1 MNKKVIF
8 SFFIFLFLFS
18 ISFSREI
25 EWHGFVQTNYSF
37 RTTGLVPPLAQG
49 DFLLGDHRFQLKFS
63 GSEKSEFG
71 SFGEAKF
78 FAKTDFFENALKKET
93 GLEIREAYL
102 DYPLKAFD
110 FRIGRQII
118 TWGLGDLLFINDL
131 FPKDWQ
137 AFFSGRPMEYL
148 KLGVDGLRISF
159 SSDIFSTEL
168 ALLPFFE
175 SDNYPTSENFFLFD
189 PFLNVSFKQIQK
201 PDSKFENVE
210 EALRLYRTLSNF
222 ELSFYLYRGFYRT
235 PSILP
240 DSFPTPS
247 KITYFFPELSVYG
260 FTLQRDLLNGILSLE
275 YGYYDSR
282 QDRRGED
289 PLIPNSFSKFLIGY
303 QRQGWT
309 DFTYSGQYYGEY
321 MKDYKNYQKSLPPG
335 FPEQDKFRQ
344 VLTFRAT
351 QLLKYQTL
359 KLSFFGFYS
368 PTDKDYFF
376 IPEVN
381 YRITDNLWVA
391 LGGNLFGGEKRTTFL
406 GQLDK
411 NDNLYSILR
420 YEF

>member
-1 MNKKVIF
+1 MRKKMVF
-8 SFFIFLFLFS
+8 SFSILPSLGLSLSLFLFS
-18 ISFSREI
+18 FSQEI
-25 EWHGFVQTNYSF
+25 DWHGFVQSNYSF
-37 RTTGLVPPLAQG
+37 RTTGLIPPLAQG
-49 DFLLGDHRFQLKFS
+49 DFLLGEHRFQLKVFA
-63 GSEKSEFG
+63 SEK
-71 SFGEAKF
+71 EARF
-78 FAKTDFFENALKKET
+78 FAKADFFEDALKKKT
-93 GLEIREAYL
+93 GIEIREAFL
-102 DYPLKAFD
+102 DYSSKAFD

-148 KLGVDGLRISF
+148 KLGVDGLNVSF
-159 SSDIFSTEL
+159 SSNIFSAEL
-168 ALLPFFE
+168 AILPSFE
-175 SDNYPTSENFFLFD
+175 SDNYPTPENFFLFD
-189 PFLNVSFKQIQK
+189 PFSNVSFRQIQK
-201 PDSKFENVE
+201 PDSKFENIE
-210 EALRLYRTLSNF
+210 EALRLYRTLFDF
-222 ELSFYLYRGFYRT
+222 ELSLYLYRGFYRT
-235 PSILP
+235 PSMRP

-247 KITYFFPELSVYG
+247 KIIYFFPKLSVYG
-260 FTLQRDLLNGILSLE
+260 VTLQRNLLNGILSLE

-282 QDRRGED
+282 QDRKGKD
-289 PLIPNSFSKFLIGY
+289 PLIPNSFNKFLVGY

-321 MKDYKNYQKSLPPG
+321 MRDYKNYQTGLPPG

-344 VLTFRAT
+344 VLTFRVT

-359 KLSFFGFYS
+359 RLSLFGFFS

-381 YRITDNLWVA
+381 YRITDNLWGA
-391 LGGNLFGGEKRTTFL
+391 FGGNLFGGEKRTTFL

-411 NDNLYSILR
+411 NDNLYSTLR